1 MDIVSDVNGSHIN
14 FTDTLTAS
22 PYFESSNIAN
32 GIHFNSDTSVDI
44 NASAFTNPELLDSVV
59 TNSRRLR
66 FYNPWSAGGVDSSG
80 PDDQF
85 TLSANA
91 TFAGAAA
98 SQWLS
103 ITPAVA
109 SVNNRIND
117 ATVSGQGY
125 DRNSSAGVP
134 YSLVITGNNFFGI
147 NRIQFM
153 DDSLSSA
160 FAPGLDITGLTP
172 GAPFPSSFPVGSGQ
186 ITFSSDARTITIT
199 GGVFDANASWA
210 DSNAS
215 TGRRVIRLHSVTGKS
230 WTSGPFDTNS
240 SIEP

>member
-1 MDIVSDVNGSHIN
+1 MPITINAINPQNNWDRDDGNMTVTGSGFRLLARVDIVSDVNGSHIN

-91 TFAGAAA
+91 TFAGAAMFITG
-98 SQWLS
+98 SGLRSVPSDSS
-103 ITPAVA
+103 ITIRV
-109 SVNNRIND
+109 
-117 ATVSGQGY
+117 T
-125 DRNSSAGVP
+125 
-134 YSLVITGNNFFGI
+134 
-147 NRIQFM
+147 
-153 DDSLSSA
+153 
-160 FAPGLDITGLTP
+160 
-172 GAPFPSSFPVGSGQ
+172 
-186 ITFSSDARTITIT
+186 ARSPCPCICNT
-199 GGVFDANASWA
+199 
-210 DSNAS
+210 
-215 TGRRVIRLHSVTGKS
+215 
-230 WTSGPFDTNS
+230 
-240 SIEP
+240 